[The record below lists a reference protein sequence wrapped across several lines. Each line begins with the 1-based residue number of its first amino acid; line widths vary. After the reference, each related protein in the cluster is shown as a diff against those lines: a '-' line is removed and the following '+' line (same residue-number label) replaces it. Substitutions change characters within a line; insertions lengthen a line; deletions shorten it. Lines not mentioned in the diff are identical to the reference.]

1 MPRYLTIW
9 ENGEQFG
16 CYRAGCVEL
25 AETESVDVAAVAPVE
40 VAVVGR
46 GAGAVELV
54 SDQPFKAHARD
65 GSQLVVCVFAA
76 HA

>member
-25 AETESVDVAAVAPVE
+25 AETESVEVAAV
-40 VAVVGR
+40 GR
-46 GAGAVELV
+46 ATGAVELV
-54 SDQPFKAHARD
+54 SDQPFKAHASD
-65 GSQLVVCVFAA
+65 GSQLAV
-76 HA
+76 

>member
-25 AETESVDVAAVAPVE
+25 AETESVEVAAVGAIPV
-40 VAVVGR
+40 
-46 GAGAVELV
+46 AVELA
-54 SDQPFKAHARD
+54 SDQPFKAHATD
-65 GSQLVVCVFAA
+65 GSQLVVCVFVA